1 MKSKERIIWIL
12 LILILLIVTT
22 ASGLNNWIF
31 AGDTEKTYDSLR
43 VFNEIFNLLRTEYYD
58 ESKIDPEKL
67 THGAING
74 MIKSLDDPHTSYMS
88 KDIFGELQTETKGEF
103 GGVGIVIGVR
113 DSWIT
118 VISPIDDTPGARAGI
133 KAGDKIIEVNG
144 ESTEGFTTMDAVNL
158 IRGKVGTSVNLTIR
172 RESVQQPLHFDI
184 TRGII
189 QLESVKSKVIENH
202 IGYIRISS
210 FSEHTAE
217 ALEDHIY
224 ELTDQKVDSLIIDL
238 RNNPGG
244 LLSSAIQITD
254 MFLDKGTIV
263 SIEGRVRGQDQVYK
277 AHERTIAPDIPIIV
291 LVNGGSASGSE
302 IVAGAIKDNNRGI
315 LVGTKTFGKGSV
327 QTVREL
333 PDGSGIRIT
342 TALYYTPSG
351 ESIHKIG
358 IEPDEVVKEIEI
370 TEEESEAIEK
380 INELELVKIFIKDHK
395 KYTKNEFN
403 NFIEQL
409 TQKGI
414 TLKPAIVRRLIK
426 NELEKNRIPD
436 LIDLDYDIQLK
447 HSVNML
453 KSINL
458 FLKANAS

>member
-1 MKSKERIIWIL
+1 MKRKERIIWIL

-88 KDIFGELQTETKGEF
+88 KDIFSELQTETKGEF

-217 ALEDHIY
+217 ALEDHLY
-224 ELTDQKVDSLIIDL
+224 ELTDQEVDSLIIDL

-302 IVAGAIKDNNRGI
+302 IVAGAIRDNNRGI

>member
-31 AGDTEKTYDSLR
+31 AGDTEKTYESLR

-88 KDIFGELQTETKGEF
+88 KDVFSELQTETKGEF

-217 ALEDHIY
+217 ALEDHLY
-224 ELTDQKVDSLIIDL
+224 ELTDQEVDSLIIDL

-302 IVAGAIKDNNRGI
+302 IVAGAIRDNNRGI

-447 HSVNML
+447 HSVYML

>member
-1 MKSKERIIWIL
+1 M
-12 LILILLIVTT
+12 
-22 ASGLNNWIF
+22 
-31 AGDTEKTYDSLR
+31 
-43 VFNEIFNLLRTEYYD
+43 
-58 ESKIDPEKL
+58 
-67 THGAING
+67 
-74 MIKSLDDPHTSYMS
+74 
-88 KDIFGELQTETKGEF
+88 
-103 GGVGIVIGVR
+103 
-113 DSWIT
+113 
-118 VISPIDDTPGARAGI
+118 
-133 KAGDKIIEVNG
+133 
-144 ESTEGFTTMDAVNL
+144 
-158 IRGKVGTSVNLTIR
+158 
-172 RESVQQPLHFDI
+172 
-184 TRGII
+184 
-189 QLESVKSKVIENH
+189 
-202 IGYIRISS
+202 
-210 FSEHTAE
+210 
-217 ALEDHIY
+217 
-224 ELTDQKVDSLIIDL
+224 
-238 RNNPGG
+238 
-244 LLSSAIQITD
+244 
-254 MFLDKGTIV
+254 
-263 SIEGRVRGQDQVYK
+263 
-277 AHERTIAPDIPIIV
+277 
-291 LVNGGSASGSE
+291 
-302 IVAGAIKDNNRGI
+302 
-315 LVGTKTFGKGSV
+315 
-327 QTVREL
+327 REL

>member
-1 MKSKERIIWIL
+1 
-12 LILILLIVTT
+12 
-22 ASGLNNWIF
+22 
-31 AGDTEKTYDSLR
+31 
-43 VFNEIFNLLRTEYYD
+43 
-58 ESKIDPEKL
+58 
-67 THGAING
+67 
-74 MIKSLDDPHTSYMS
+74 
-88 KDIFGELQTETKGEF
+88 EF

-133 KAGDKIIEVNG
+133 KAGDKIIEING
-144 ESTEGFTTMDAVNL
+144 ESSEGFTTMDAVNL

-217 ALEDHIY
+217 ALEDHLY
-224 ELTDQKVDSLIIDL
+224 ELTDQEVDSLIIDL

-302 IVAGAIKDNNRGI
+302 IVAGAIRDNNRGI

-370 TEEESEAIEK
+370 TEEESGAIEK
-380 INELELVKIFIKDHK
+380 INELELVKIFVKDHK